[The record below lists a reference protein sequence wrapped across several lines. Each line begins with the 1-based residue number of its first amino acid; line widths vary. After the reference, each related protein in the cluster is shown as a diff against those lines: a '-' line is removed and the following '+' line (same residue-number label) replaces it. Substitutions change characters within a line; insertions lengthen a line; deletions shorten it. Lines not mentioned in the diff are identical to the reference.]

1 MVGKVWKSSQLQQC
15 GYDFLHL
22 DRTGKREENDDTSIT
37 PGTAV
42 KIRSTLLGVIQGLC
56 NLREWGSNIQ
66 NCQRSL
72 AEGLRYQNASL
83 VWGKYFRNL
92 RC

>member
-42 KIRSTLLGVIQGLC
+42 KIRSTLLGVIQGIH
-56 NLREWGSNIQ
+56 G
-66 NCQRSL
+66 
-72 AEGLRYQNASL
+72 
-83 VWGKYFRNL
+83 F
-92 RC
+92 